1 MIKHFLL
8 ADDDEDDREL
18 FREAFSEIDPSI
30 ICNCVND
37 GRGVLEKL
45 ERKELSGTSIIFLDI
60 NMPRV
65 DGWECLAKIKNE
77 PAFSHIPVIMYSTS
91 SSIKDKDKALNMG
104 AAAFITKPGSFKQ
117 LKQVLTEVTADFGE
131 G

>member
-30 ICNCVND
+30 ICNCVSD

-104 AAAFITKPGSFKQ
+104 AAAFITKPCSFKQ
-117 LKQVLTEVTADFGE
+117 LKQVLTEVTANFGD